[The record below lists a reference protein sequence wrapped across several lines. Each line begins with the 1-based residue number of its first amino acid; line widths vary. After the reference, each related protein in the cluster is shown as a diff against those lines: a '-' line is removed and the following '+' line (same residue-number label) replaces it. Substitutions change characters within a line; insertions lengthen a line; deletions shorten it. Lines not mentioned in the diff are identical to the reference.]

1 MCKTMIAHFRNF
13 FKQLNIVSQNLLEER
28 ILKIIKDLNP
38 NKASGFDEISVKMIQ
53 LCDDSIILPLAFI
66 FRNALDSEVFPSNW
80 KKGM

>member
-53 LCDDSIILPLAFI
+53 LCDDSIILPLKFI
-66 FRNALDSEVFPSNW
+66 FRNALDSGVFPSNW
-80 KKGM
+80 KKGI